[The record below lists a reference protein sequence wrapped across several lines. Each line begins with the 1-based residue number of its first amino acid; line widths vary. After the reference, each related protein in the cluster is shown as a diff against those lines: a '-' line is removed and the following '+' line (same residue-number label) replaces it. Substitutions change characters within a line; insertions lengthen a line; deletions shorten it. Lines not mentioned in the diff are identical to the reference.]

1 VNKDRK
7 NKEWMK
13 AKASCRLSAD
23 EVRMARELGIGP
35 RALIKN
41 IPNPKQRWKAPVGV
55 WIRNLYAKSISKT
68 AGTPREAPP
77 RMIDPHES
85 PSATK
90 FEESRYDLGLRAHQ
104 EIPEDELMLRRYLEF
119 ELAAEYVA
127 AAFEQFEAV
136 QKVALFGSVALLL
149 AKEVSRFR
157 KFPRAGQ
164 SIFHE
169 CRDVDLAVWLTD
181 LTNLESLQ
189 RARSRALNNLFDE
202 HGVGV
207 AHHQV
212 DVFLMA
218 AGTNAYLGRLCN
230 FGECPKGRRECLV
243 QDCGAVKFLRQF
255 EGFALR
261 LDALSPRRAI
271 TLFERGVTSFSK
283 SPQAD
288 PWEIPF

>member
-1 VNKDRK
+1 VSKDRK

-13 AKASCRLSAD
+13 AKASCRLSD
-23 EVRMARELGIGP
+23 EEVGMARELGIGP

-55 WIRNLYAKSISKT
+55 WIRNLYAKRISKT
-68 AGTPREAPP
+68 AGASREAPP
-77 RMIDPHES
+77 EMMNLRDY
-85 PSATK
+85 PSTPE
-90 FEESRYDLGLRAHQ
+90 FEEWPYDFGLPAHQ
-104 EIPEDELMLRRYLEF
+104 EGAEAELMLRRCWEF
-119 ELAAEYVA
+119 ELAAKYVA

-136 QKVALFGSVALLL
+136 QKVALFGSVALPLT
-149 AKEVSRFR
+149 KEVSRFGNFR
-157 KFPRAGQ
+157 RADQ
-164 SIFHE
+164 SSFHE

-181 LTNLESLQ
+181 LTNLKLLQ

-218 AGTNAYLGRLCN
+218 AETNAYLGRLCN

-243 QDCGAVKFLRQF
+243 QNCGAMKFLRQF
-255 EGFALR
+255 EGFALS
-261 LDALSPRRAI
+261 LDALSPARAI
-271 TLFERGVTSFSK
+271 TLFERGVTSPSE
-283 SPQAD
+283 SSQD
-288 PWEIPF
+288 DSWEIPF